1 MIYHDLIM
9 ISSILYMD
17 LNLNCWE
24 LPKKDGDLTG
34 NAGNQINQTVKH
46 GDFSPMMVHDVK
58 GYKRIKQRL
67 QRGTANPGNR
77 LWSLM
82 ICKCCASATA
92 ARCHEKMSAAVVFS
106 QRILTNSRV
115 THFCVDGKDGPRH
128 GRNSR
133 IPWAHEPL
141 NWQYCGVWWMDGIP
155 PLVICIRTNHSSPTN
170 QWSQRSPF
178 FQSSEPSV
186 ISSVAQFVQPPQKK
200 IFPKLTDFLHR
211 TVSPCRVK
219 LPLLRS
225 SRRRRR
231 LLGGGAGPRQVP
243 YWVVNRYPV
252 SLWKGPPHF
261 AQHHSYIYKLLGFKN
276 KGNKVLGFRPW

>member
-200 IFPKLTDFLHR
+200 SSPNLQISSTGPCHHVASSYHCFGHR
-211 TVSPCRVK
+211 EGDVVS
-219 LPLLRS
+219 
-225 SRRRRR
+225 
-231 LLGGGAGPRQVP
+231 
-243 YWVVNRYPV
+243 WVEELVLDRYHTGWLIGIRYPCEKAHLILPNIILTFI
-252 SLWKGPPHF
+252 SF
-261 AQHHSYIYKLLGFKN
+261 
-276 KGNKVLGFRPW
+276 